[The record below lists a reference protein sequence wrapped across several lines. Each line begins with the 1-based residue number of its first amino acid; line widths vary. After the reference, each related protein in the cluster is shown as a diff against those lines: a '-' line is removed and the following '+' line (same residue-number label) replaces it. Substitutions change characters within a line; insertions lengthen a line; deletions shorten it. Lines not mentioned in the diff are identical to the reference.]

1 MPGYITLVQ
10 GELQVIASVGRI
22 GIEAFRQVLG
32 SPFDCFMAREIRP
45 GRRLDW
51 WCNDEA
57 LLRYEDEQPSIQ
69 LRAALGW
76 LAHRRPIADL
86 RERQPRREP
95 IAEHRG
101 AAAGRG
107 CAQLAGLP
115 EKGER
120 MSNAKVME
128 LARILRRLDEAKTVY
143 RVAQAFRA
151 LDRWMAP

>member
-69 LRAALGW
+69 LAQREPGSQPHRWALSFVRPWDGS
-76 LAHRRPIADL
+76 PIAGPLLICASDNRGVSL
-86 RERQPRREP
+86 SLNTEELQQGVDALSWLGFQRKER
-95 IAEHRG
+95 G
-101 AAAGRG
+101 
-107 CAQLAGLP
+107 
-115 EKGER
+115 
-120 MSNAKVME
+120 
-128 LARILRRLDEAKTVY
+128 
-143 RVAQAFRA
+143 
-151 LDRWMAP
+151 